1 MAKRTVA
8 IFHFYFS
15 YVSNVITVCDASPS
29 TRYRSSAASGFAGWP
44 GRSRWTEAAR
54 SPVQSTFESLPSAT
68 YQHAGKE
75 CEARQCLQPTCM
87 RSISCFS
94 TLTMAVSCSFWRK
107 GAFKLKLI
115 IHLLNASIS
124 NYFEALNESQLHAN
138 MNFFPEDGVSLQSRV
153 SWVLW
158 SPQWSPWGGAG
169 CSWAWPSSL
178 EPQLKKK
185 NQILKRRKKSATTT
199 KNLNKCKYKKK

>member
-1 MAKRTVA
+1 MHTSKTGKSVFAVIATIWVIKHLKVKERKVELTWLRCGGCRLLLGHVEDKPVAHPGLKALQYRKCQISMAKRTVA

-15 YVSNVITVCDASPS
+15 YVSNVITACDASPS

-68 YQHAGKE
+68 HQHAGKE

-94 TLTMAVSCSFWRK
+94 TLTMAVFCSFWRK

-115 IHLLNASIS
+115 IQLLNPSIS
-124 NYFEALNESQLHAN
+124 N
-138 MNFFPEDGVSLQSRV
+138 
-153 SWVLW
+153 
-158 SPQWSPWGGAG
+158 
-169 CSWAWPSSL
+169 
-178 EPQLKKK
+178 
-185 NQILKRRKKSATTT
+185 
-199 KNLNKCKYKKK
+199 